1 MKISIFTSNQLRHIN
16 LINSISKV
24 AKTCYAIVEGKTI
37 YPGKVDDFFY
47 KSKIMEKY
55 FSNVDKAEKKFF
67 KNNKFINKS
76 VKTKFI
82 KHGDLNFLKREDILE
97 ALSSDLYIVFGS
109 SYIKGWL
116 VDFLIKKQAINIHM
130 GLSPYYRGSSCN
142 FWALYDKNPNFVG
155 ATIHLLSK
163 GLDSGKILYHALP
176 DKKLKNSFEYTMSS
190 VVSAQKSLVEKIKNR
205 TLFKHIPRDQN
216 AEKQIRYTKKNN
228 FNDKVLRIF
237 YKKQLHLKVTKQQN
251 IDQIKRI
258 KLINPFKI

>member
-82 KHGDLNFLKREDILE
+82 KHGDLNMIKTYYNNLQEWNIN
-97 ALSSDLYIVFGS
+97 AGTYQYI
-109 SYIKGWL
+109 Y
-116 VDFLIKKQAINIHM
+116 Q
-130 GLSPYYRGSSCN
+130 
-142 FWALYDKNPNFVG
+142 
-155 ATIHLLSK
+155 
-163 GLDSGKILYHALP
+163 KI
-176 DKKLKNSFEYTMSS
+176 
-190 VVSAQKSLVEKIKNR
+190 
-205 TLFKHIPRDQN
+205 
-216 AEKQIRYTKKNN
+216 
-228 FNDKVLRIF
+228 
-237 YKKQLHLKVTKQQN
+237 
-251 IDQIKRI
+251 
-258 KLINPFKI
+258 